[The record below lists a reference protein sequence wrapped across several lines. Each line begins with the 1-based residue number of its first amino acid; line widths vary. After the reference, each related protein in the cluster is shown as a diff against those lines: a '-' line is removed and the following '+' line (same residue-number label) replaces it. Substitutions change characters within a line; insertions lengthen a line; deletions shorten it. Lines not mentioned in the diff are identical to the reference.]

1 LTLESDEGTVAAEL
15 SIKPGSVAGLPA
27 TAGNTPYSM
36 SSTAKRGATV
46 GFVTRNNFSSL
57 MLREP
62 QLGLMILRVLAAE
75 VSSTRPAISSKV

>member
-1 LTLESDEGTVAAEL
+1 MTLESDEGTVAAEL

-62 QLGLMILRVLAAE
+62 QLGLMILRVPAPE
-75 VSSTRPAISSKV
+75 VSRRRRAISSKV